1 MLNDILLEHGENLFK
16 CKIKWNEIRDP
27 NLFHIE
33 KYIYEYLN
41 AKYFEKYFDSSQF
54 DKSIKSS

>member
-1 MLNDILLEHGENLFK
+1 M
-16 CKIKWNEIRDP
+16 KWNEIRDP
-27 NLFHIE
+27 NLFYIE
-33 KYIYEYLN
+33 KKNIYEYLN

>member
-1 MLNDILLEHGENLFK
+1 M
-16 CKIKWNEIRDP
+16 KWNEIRDP
-27 NLFHIE
+27 NLFYIE
-33 KYIYEYLN
+33 KIYEYLN